1 MPCLMLSM
9 RVKHLPVPLL
19 SLEATW
25 GRSFIGALGWILR
38 VLMCGTEFVRNQVGR
53 LGIKM
58 RTLCREDPPL
68 DFKIVTKCVL
78 DKIDCVVVT

>member
-58 RTLCREDPPL
+58 RTLCREDPPSTSRSL
-68 DFKIVTKCVL
+68 RNASWIKSTVL
-78 DKIDCVVVT
+78 L